1 MKHLKNFNEITIYHL
16 EVIFLVKISNIG
28 NMSYMLMDQQD
39 GGIIFANG
47 YIEVDEDH
55 MVCWFM
61 NGKDKWWR

>member
-1 MKHLKNFNEITIYHL
+1 
-16 EVIFLVKISNIG
+16 
-28 NMSYMLMDQQD
+28 MLMDQQD